1 MFLRKTPPN
10 DGHDTTSLK
19 ETLNESAEG
28 GGGPGMKPHHHDWL
42 QLPGS
47 CTGNV

>member
-28 GGGPGMKPHHHDWL
+28 GGTRNETT
-42 QLPGS
+42 S
-47 CTGNV
+47 S

>member
-28 GGGPGMKPHHHDWL
+28 GIPGMKPHHHDWL